1 MLFNCHLLSCI
12 IFDRTKGIDNAI
24 PNFNKA
30 TIDPRKLTDYALNPN
45 HPVGGNKAKVF
56 ESALGYNQSNASQL
70 MKQIQKNLPNTP
82 ATLGKAD
89 QYGQR
94 YTVDMLIK
102 GAKGKTATV
111 RTGWIIMSGSNTPEM
126 TTLFVK

>member
-1 MLFNCHLLSCI
+1 
-12 IFDRTKGIDNAI
+12 
-24 PNFNKA
+24 
-30 TIDPRKLTDYALNPN
+30 
-45 HPVGGNKAKVF
+45 
-56 ESALGYNQSNASQL
+56 

-102 GAKGKTATV
+102 GANGKTATV
-111 RTGWIIMSGSNTPEM
+111 RTGWIIKSGSNTPEM